1 MNSVVKALLSAVV
14 VFAICFAFGYVRDVL
29 IDGGAFTPDWF
40 VCISS
45 AVLVFILML
54 VGPDA
59 AQRKRNRQNLKDQ
72 FTGKR

>member
-29 IDGGAFTPDWF
+29 IDEGAFPPDWF
-40 VCISS
+40 FCISS
-45 AVLVFILML
+45 VVLVFVLML

-59 AQRKRNRQNLKDQ
+59 AQRKRNRQNLKDKLA
-72 FTGKR
+72 GKK